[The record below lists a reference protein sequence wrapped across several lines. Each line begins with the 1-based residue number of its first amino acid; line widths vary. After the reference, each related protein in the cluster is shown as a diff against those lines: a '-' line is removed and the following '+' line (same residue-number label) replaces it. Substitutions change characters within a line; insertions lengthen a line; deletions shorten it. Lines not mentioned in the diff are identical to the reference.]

1 MISGFKVIT
10 AILMLLTLSSCAL
23 AGETGDDKWF
33 AADKLKHFGYSA
45 FLSGGTFTVARK
57 HFDCSR
63 NESFAFSIGIT
74 ISLGGAKE
82 IIDSRAPGQTS
93 SYKDLIWD
101 IAGAAV
107 GAFLASSA
115 I

>member
-1 MISGFKVIT
+1 MISVSKFIT
-10 AILMLLTLSSCAL
+10 TILILLILSSAAL
-23 AGETGDDKWF
+23 AGDKGDDKWF
-33 AADKLKHFGYSA
+33 AADKLKHFGFSA

-57 HFDCSR
+57 HFDYSQ
-63 NESFAFSIGIT
+63 NESFAVSVGIT

-82 IIDSRAPGQTS
+82 IIDSKSPNQTS
-93 SYKDLIWD
+93 SYKDFIWD

-107 GAFLASSA
+107 GALLASSA